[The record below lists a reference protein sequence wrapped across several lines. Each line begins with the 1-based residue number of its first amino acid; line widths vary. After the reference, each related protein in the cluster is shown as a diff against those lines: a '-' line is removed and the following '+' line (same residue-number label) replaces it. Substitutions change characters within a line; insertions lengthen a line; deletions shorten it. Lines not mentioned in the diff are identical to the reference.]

1 MISKASS
8 ISGPITRFPADDLRH
23 TKRLITTHNSKGK
36 GVFLPDDDGDHHKIM
51 LNGQAAANI
60 IYSTRGAQVDL
71 NNEQDIKFAKENEPP
86 IHVRNGSVARLI
98 DFAPGMESPIHRAMS
113 IDYGVVIEGE
123 FKLTLDSG
131 ESRIMLPGDCS
142 VNRGCN
148 HMWKNLSETKSGRML
163 FILLDVQ
170 PLTVN
175 GHLIEED
182 LGELASEYPPHPEP

>member
-1 MISKASS
+1 
-8 ISGPITRFPADDLRH
+8 
-23 TKRLITTHNSKGK
+23 
-36 GVFLPDDDGDHHKIM
+36 
-51 LNGQAAANI
+51 
-60 IYSTRGAQVDL
+60 
-71 NNEQDIKFAKENEPP
+71 
-86 IHVRNGSVARLI
+86 
-98 DFAPGMESPIHRAMS
+98 MESPIHRAMS

-148 HMWKNLSETKSGRML
+148 HMWKNMSESKSGCML

-182 LGELASEYPPHPEP
+182 LGELGWQVWEETRLRRQAIRQARKVSIGKGG